1 MRTKPIMKLTD
12 HLRPE
17 LIELDLKSRTKNDV
31 LRELVDLLPIDVE
44 SAEILLE
51 TLKKREELGSTG
63 VTKGI
68 AIPHCRSLLVKKLYV
83 IVGRSKR
90 GVDFRALDKKP
101 VHLFFLIVAPPQ
113 EPSNQYLIVLG
124 KVAQMARELS
134 KKKQMY
140 DIEDKQEFLR
150 FLEEIESG

>member
-1 MRTKPIMKLTD
+1 MKLTD
-12 HLRPE
+12 HLRSE
-17 LIELDLKSRTKNDV
+17 LLDLDLRSGTKEEV
-31 LRELVDLLPIDVE
+31 LEELVALLPVE
-44 SAEILLE
+44 AKSKEMLVE

-83 IVGRSKR
+83 VLGRSRK
-90 GVDFRALDKKP
+90 GIDFKSLDKKP
-101 VHLFFLIVAPPQ
+101 VYLFFLIVAPPQ

-134 KKKQMY
+134 KKKQLHEI
-140 DIEDKQEFLR
+140 DDKQEFLR
-150 FLEEIESG
+150 FLSEIEGA

>member
-1 MRTKPIMKLTD
+1 MKLTD

-90 GVDFRALDKKP
+90 GVDFRALDKKS

-134 KKKQMY
+134 KKKEMY

>member
-1 MRTKPIMKLTD
+1 
-12 HLRPE
+12 
-17 LIELDLKSRTKNDV
+17 LDLDLRSGTKEEV
-31 LRELVDLLPIDVE
+31 LEELVALLPVE
-44 SAEILLE
+44 AKSKEMLVE

-83 IVGRSKR
+83 VLGRSRK
-90 GVDFRALDKKP
+90 GIDFKSLDKKP
-101 VHLFFLIVAPPQ
+101 VYLFFLIVAPPQ

-134 KKKQMY
+134 KKKQLHEI
-140 DIEDKQEFLR
+140 DDKQEFLR
-150 FLEEIESG
+150 FLSEIEGA

>member
-1 MRTKPIMKLTD
+1 MMRVTD

-17 LIELDLKSRTKNDV
+17 LMELDLKSRTKDEV
-31 LRELVDLLPIDVE
+31 LRELVELLPVDPK
-44 SAEILLE
+44 SAGILLE

-83 IVGRSKR
+83 ALGRSKK
-90 GVDFRALDKKP
+90 GIDFRALDKKP
-101 VHLFFLIVAPPQ
+101 VYVFFLIVAPPQ

-124 KVAQMARELS
+124 KIAQMARVLA
-134 KKKQMY
+134 KKKQMH

-150 FLEEIESG
+150 FLEEIESA

>member
-1 MRTKPIMKLTD
+1 MKLTD

-17 LIELDLKSRTKNDV
+17 LLELDLRSGTKDEV
-31 LRELVDLLPIDVE
+31 LRELVALLPVE
-44 SAEILLE
+44 VKSKEMLVE

-83 IVGRSKR
+83 VLGRSRK
-90 GVDFRALDKKP
+90 GIDFKSLDKKP

-134 KKKQMY
+134 KKKQLHEI
-140 DIEDKQEFLR
+140 DDKQEFLR
-150 FLEEIESG
+150 FLSEIEGA